1 MKTLTKHIYI
11 ALFGISVLS
20 SCSRPVAYFQP
31 SAREN
36 YHTQQLTVTPAATS
50 AQTPSE
56 AVASTPVSAPASPSS
71 EEQVA
76 QAKQAVDQLD
86 AYVRNDNKLA
96 SNKKLAKRMERVK
109 AMLNSVT
116 PQALT
121 KANTNVTAKKMTL
134 LERMATKK
142 IDKKIKNK
150 LSPNQPM
157 AQSMLTIGLIV
168 AAAGLLL
175 LLIGNGFGAVIG
187 AIALVVGLVLI
198 LLDILQ

>member
-36 YHTQQLTVTPAATS
+36 YHAKQATVTPAATS
-50 AQTPSE
+50 AETPSE
-56 AVASTPVSAPASPSS
+56 VVASTPVSAPASPSS

-76 QAKQAVDQLD
+76 QAKQAVEQLD

-96 SNKKLAKRMERVK
+96 SNKKLTKRMERVK
-109 AMLNSVT
+109 SMLNSVT
-116 PQALT
+116 PQALA

-175 LLIGNGFGAVIG
+175 LLIGNGFGAAIG

>member
-36 YHTQQLTVTPAATS
+36 YHTQQVAVPPVATS
-50 AQTPSE
+50 AETPSE
-56 AVASTPVSAPASPSS
+56 VVVSTPVSAPASPSS

-76 QAKQAVDQLD
+76 QAKQAVEQLD

-96 SNKKLAKRMERVK
+96 SNKKLTKRMERVK
-109 AMLNSVT
+109 AMLHSVT
-116 PQALT
+116 PQALA